1 MEIFHTY
8 SINLL
13 VYGFH
18 RVSLFLGEHGSPIY
32 RPICPRNQQ
41 KTIQTNPMAPVGL
54 TLGPWD
60 PVGLPLEP
68 FNPGG
73 LPINHLGPRR
83 PTPRPHETL

>member
-18 RVSLFLGEHGSPIY
+18 RVSLFLGEHNHLYTGLFTPGIN
-32 RPICPRNQQ
+32 RRIFKP
-41 KTIQTNPMAPVGL
+41 TPVGL
-54 TLGPWD
+54 TLEPWD